1 VDLFDRREKSVYTL
15 AFGKKTSRKGFL
27 RLMLAKS
34 LLKVWRIKM
43 NKVFTGAL
51 IAGAMFVSAT
61 AAQAAVHRVY
71 PGDSIQ
77 AAIDMAGPGD
87 TVLVEPGTYQE
98 FSNGRYGLR
107 IEEDNIRLIG
117 KVKKGR
123 GEKVVLLVNE
133 EQETGIYAAPSGC
146 DYDVKD
152 DTTEGQECR
161 SRELKGFYVRGFTV
175 KDFPKNGIQ
184 TRWVDGFE
192 FVRNESSRNGWD
204 NGNGIYPTLSA
215 NGLVRNNVSYGSTD
229 TAMWIAGSENVRV
242 IGNELYDSVIGFE
255 ITVSNNVTVKQNE
268 IYDNTV
274 GVGLFH
280 PNGAGNP
287 ALPVMANWIVEHND
301 IYDNNRENDAPDGSL
316 QGNLPPGI
324 GVLVSGVSDHVVAK
338 NNVEGNGYVGI
349 AVLGWCTGLQILDPA
364 KCAVPP
370 LIESPASTNN
380 LVAQNYV
387 FDNGK
392 MPPPEPD
399 LPPSDILYAQ
409 PTEEVFGFDTSGNCF
424 KKNKPKNGF
433 VSAAVYFD
441 NGVPTLSDQLPT
453 DGC

>member
-1 VDLFDRREKSVYTL
+1 MKNGYFSAFL
-15 AFGKKTSRKGFL
+15 AV
-27 RLMLAKS
+27 A
-34 LLKVWRIKM
+34 
-43 NKVFTGAL
+43 AL
-51 IAGAMFVSAT
+51 TASA

-77 AAIDMAGPGD
+77 AAIDMAEPGD
-87 TVLVEPGTYQE
+87 TVLVEPGEYQE
-98 FSNGRYGLR
+98 VGNGRYGLR
-107 IEEDNIRLIG
+107 IQEDNIRLIG

-123 GEKVVLLVNE
+123 GDAGKVRLIQNE
-133 EQETGIYAAPSGC
+133 DQETGVYAAPSGC

-152 DTTEGQECR
+152 DTPEGQECR
-161 SRELKGFYVRGFTV
+161 SRELQGFYIRGFTV
-175 KDFPKNGIQ
+175 EDFPKNGIQ

-192 FVRNESSRNGWD
+192 FVRNESARNGWD

-242 IGNELYDSVIGFE
+242 IGNELYGSVIGFE
-255 ITVSNNVTVKQNE
+255 ITVSNNVEVIQNE

-287 ALPVMANWIVEHND
+287 PLNVMADWVVEHND
-301 IYDNNRENDAPDGSL
+301 IYDNNRPNDAPDGSL

-324 GVLVSGVSDHVVAK
+324 GVLLSGVSDHVVAK

-349 AVLGWCTGLQILDPA
+349 AVLGWCTGLGIMDPSI
-364 KCAVPP
+364 CAVPP
-370 LIESPASTNN
+370 LKESPGSANN
-380 LVAQNYV
+380 LIAQNYV
-387 FDNGK
+387 FDNGNA
-392 MPPPEPD
+392 PPAD
-399 LPPSDILYAQ
+399 AQLPPADILYAQ
-409 PTEEVFGFDTSGNCF
+409 PFEQAFGFDTSGNCF
-424 KKNKPKNGF
+424 KKNKPKNDF
-433 VSAAVYFD
+433 VAVSIDFIT
-441 NGVPTLSDQLPT
+441 GPSDELPT